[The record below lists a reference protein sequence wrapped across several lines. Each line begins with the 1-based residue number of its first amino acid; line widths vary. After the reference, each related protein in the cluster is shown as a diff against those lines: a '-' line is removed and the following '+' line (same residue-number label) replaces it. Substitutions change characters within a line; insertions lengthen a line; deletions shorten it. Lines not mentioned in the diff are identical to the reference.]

1 MRNFDGRTKPCIK
14 YDPGETGT
22 VIRNFILFIL
32 MKYVVYEVGHNPKSV
47 QSQTGEDILDGC
59 TKISMVIA
67 AYDRIGHSKTKPTKH
82 THTHTHTKERER
94 ERYSMRCI
102 SVFV

>member
-47 QSQTGEDILDGC
+47 QSQTPDILDGC
-59 TKISMVIA
+59 KKISMVIP
-67 AYDRIGHSKTKPTKH
+67 RRNQQNTHVR
-82 THTHTHTKERER
+82 THTHTRKRERER
-94 ERYSMRCI
+94 ERERESDVLVCSCEKR
-102 SVFV
+102 